1 MKILYRSV
9 FLLGLFC
16 APLAFA
22 DAPVVSAAPSD
33 GQAQGGPPNLQQ
45 NNTASSAAIDT
56 SGMSLEERVTI
67 LERQMAAANQINLMN
82 QVNNLQQ
89 QLQELQ
95 GQTEELSHTVQTLQT
110 QSTSQYADLDQRLR
124 KLEGK
129 GGQVAAVTT
138 PSGNASQISVL
149 PTSAPP
155 TSGNIQVT
163 DQTIGAD
170 QAYQSAYDKV
180 KSGNYSDGILA
191 MQKFL
196 TQYPNSAYVSNAH
209 YWMGQ
214 MYLLKGDGKSAAKE
228 FEVVINQYPQNEKAK
243 DAALKLGFAYLL
255 QNKTAEAKS
264 QFKKVMRLYPG
275 TSTAQLAEARLAQ
288 MP

>member
-1 MKILYRSV
+1 MKIFYKSL
-9 FLLGLFC
+9 FLVGLFC

-22 DAPVVSAAPSD
+22 DEAPVVAATPSD
-33 GQAQGGPPNLQQ
+33 SQGAPPNLQQ
-45 NNTASSAAIDT
+45 NNPSSAVSSTAIDT

-95 GQTEELSHTVQTLQT
+95 GQTEELSHTLQTLQT

-124 KLEGK
+124 KLEG
-129 GGQVAAVTT
+129 GGQAAGTGGANTPQAGVATT
-138 PSGNASQISVL
+138 GAS
-149 PTSAPP
+149 T
-155 TSGNIQVT
+155 TSGQN
-163 DQTIGAD
+163 QTISAE
-170 QAYQSAYDKV
+170 QSYQSAYDKV
-180 KSGNYSDGILA
+180 KSGNYTDGIAA

-196 TQYPNSAYVSNAH
+196 TQYPNSTYVSNAH
-209 YWMGQ
+209 YWIGQ

-228 FEVVINQYPQNEKAK
+228 FEVVINQYPQDQKAK

-255 QNKTAEAKS
+255 QNKTAEAKV

-275 TSTAQLAEARLAQ
+275 SSTAQLAEARLAQ

>member
-16 APLAFA
+16 APLVLAFA
-22 DAPVVSAAPSD
+22 DEAPVVPAVPSD
-33 GQAQGGPPNLQQ
+33 GQDQGAPPSLQ
-45 NNTASSAAIDT
+45 NNPPASSASTAIDT
-56 SGMSLEERVTI
+56 SGMPLEERVTI

-95 GQTEELSHTVQTLQT
+95 GQTEELSHTLQTLQT

-124 KLEGK
+124 KLEVK
-129 GGQVAAVTT
+129 SGQAA
-138 PSGNASQISVL
+138 ASL
-149 PTSAPP
+149 PPDN
-155 TSGNIQVT
+155 SGNIQVT

-180 KSGNYSDGILA
+180 KSGNYTVGIAA

-196 TQYPNSAYVSNAH
+196 TQYPSSIYAANAH

-214 MYLLKGDGKSAAKE
+214 MYLLKGDGKGAAKE
-228 FEVVINQYPQNEKAK
+228 FDVVIDQYPQNQKAK
-243 DAALKLGFAYLL
+243 DAALKLGFAYFL
-255 QNKTAEAKS
+255 QNKTSDAKA